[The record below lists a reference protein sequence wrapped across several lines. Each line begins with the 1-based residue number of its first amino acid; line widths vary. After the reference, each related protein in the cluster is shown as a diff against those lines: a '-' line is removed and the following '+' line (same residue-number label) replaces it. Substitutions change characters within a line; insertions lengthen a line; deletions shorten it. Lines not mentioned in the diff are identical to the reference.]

1 MKVVVLME
9 NTTCREDISCAHGLS
24 LYIETAKHRLLFDMG
39 PDERFIENAEAL
51 GIDLS
56 QVDTAFLS
64 HAHNDHC
71 GGLAAFLRCNDR
83 AKVYMQRAA
92 LGDYYV
98 VTDSK
103 CAPIGL
109 SPEDKTLQERFIL
122 CDDTV
127 RLDDELTVFSRVT
140 GRTLWSGAN
149 ATLREKVGNDY
160 PHDAFRHEQSLL
172 VSENGKTALF
182 AGCAHCGMANILK
195 RAEEVSGKTPDFV
208 LAGFHLYNPSLQRS
222 EPQELVDAVGE
233 ALKSAAVR
241 KYFTGHCTGKEAY
254 ERLHAHLGAR
264 IGAIPAGTELEL

>member
-9 NTTCREDISCAHGLS
+9 NTTCREDIACAHGLS
-24 LYIETAKHRLLFDMG
+24 LYIETAEHRILFDMG
-39 PDERFIENAEAL
+39 PDEQFMQNAKTL

-71 GGLAAFLRCNDR
+71 GGLAAFLRCNKR

-98 VTDSK
+98 VTDTK
-103 CAPIGL
+103 CASIGL
-109 SPEDKTLQERFIL
+109 SQELRQYEDRFVL
-122 CDDTV
+122 CEDTV
-127 RLDDELTVFSRVT
+127 RLDGELTVFSRVT

-149 ATLREKVGNDY
+149 ATLRERVGDDY
-160 PHDAFRHEQSLL
+160 PCDTFHHEQDLL
-172 VSENGKTALF
+172 VTENGKTALF
-182 AGCAHCGMANILK
+182 AGCAHCGMVNILK
-195 RAEEVSGKTPDFV
+195 RAEEVSGNTPDFV
-208 LAGFHLYNPSLQRS
+208 LAGFHLYNPSLQKS
-222 EPQELVDAVGE
+222 EPDELVDAVGE
-233 ALKSAAVR
+233 ALKGAAVR

-264 IGAIPAGTELEL
+264 LGAIPAGTVLEL